1 MERYA
6 YLDTWDKLQT
16 DEFKSVF
23 NYALNLAKNNQSN
36 LTLVVNNVSQ
46 CSDFIEK
53 FLNQVQ
59 VNKLA
64 KGNVLKFQGVE
75 VSLKSP
81 FSIKNYNNYGVLCA
95 FHPSDTSLQSMESTT
110 EPQAIVIL
118 GEQEP
123 HLHAWL
129 KEHSGKV
136 LRKE

>member
-6 YLDTWDKLQT
+6 YLDTWDKLGA

-23 NYALNLAKNNQSN
+23 NYALNIAKQNQSN
-36 LTLVVNNVSQ
+36 LTLVVNNVAH

-53 FLNQVQ
+53 FINQAQ

-64 KGNVLKFQGVE
+64 KGETLKFQGVE

-81 FSIKNYNNYGVLCA
+81 FSIKNYNNYGVFCA
-95 FHPSDTSLQSMESTT
+95 FHPSDSSLKSMESTT

-118 GEQEP
+118 GEQET
-123 HLHAWL
+123 HIHAWL
-129 KEHSGKV
+129 KQNSGKV